1 MKDLTKK
8 AAAAPGEETTA
19 TKNVH
24 TALMHYKDSDFTRIT
39 TSSGKKVYNLLR
51 QGGTYSVADISQA
64 TKLCD
69 PRGAIRDLRN
79 AGIPIGD
86 VWCSTPQNGRY
97 KRYFLRTTA
106 TTTIKMLFC
115 PNEPKNGQETDDA
128 TLS

>member
-1 MKDLTKK
+1 MKDITKK

-19 TKNVH
+19 TKKADMVV
-24 TALMHYKDSDFTRIT
+24 MHYKDKYFTQIT

-69 PRGAIRDLRN
+69 PRGAIRHLRN

-86 VWCSTPQNGRY
+86 IWCSTPHNGRY
-97 KRYFLRTTA
+97 KRYFLSSEQS
-106 TTTIKMLFC
+106 LF
-115 PNEPKNGQETDDA
+115 PDIFLPRQTGE
-128 TLS
+128 

>member
-1 MKDLTKK
+1 MEDITKK

-19 TKNVH
+19 QNLVYGREIVGGKGRH
-24 TALMHYKDSDFTRIT
+24 FTRIIET
-39 TSSGKKVYNLLR
+39 PSGIKVYNLLR
-51 QGGTYSVADISQA
+51 QGGMYSVADISQA

-97 KRYFLRTTA
+97 KRYFLRGEQF
-106 TTTIKMLFC
+106 LF
-115 PNEPKNGQETDDA
+115 PDVFSPRQTGK
-128 TLS
+128 